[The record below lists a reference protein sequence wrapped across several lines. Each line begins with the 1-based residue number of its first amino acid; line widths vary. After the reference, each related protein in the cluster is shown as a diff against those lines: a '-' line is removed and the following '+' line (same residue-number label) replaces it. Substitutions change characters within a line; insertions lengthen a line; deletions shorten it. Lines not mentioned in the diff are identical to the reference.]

1 MLLYTVFR
9 PLARIALGWYYR
21 SVEAIGL
28 DRIPTSGPVFLAGN
42 HPNALMDALVI
53 GALVPRPV
61 RLLAKSTLFKNPFT
75 GALLRAAGVI
85 PLHRAKDLAQTDAN
99 SIDPSRNAASFRAV
113 ADALSKGGAVVI
125 FPEGISH
132 DAPQLAP
139 LRTGLARMALE
150 ARDMHGVKGITI
162 VPVGLVFEAKEAP
175 RSRVL
180 LQVGDAINL
189 DTLSESD
196 STVAALTGVIDQ
208 RLRAVTLNFRSEEDA
223 TRMMSLAQSLFALF
237 TPVTRIG
244 AEADSLADVVQ
255 LVQRINR
262 AAARITGE
270 FTVMHTAVPH
280 SDAMSHEAKDI
291 VDGTSAASMSLKSR
305 PTPRSTAAYRIG
317 SRDIALTTRMQAFE
331 KRLSALN
338 VKLARE
344 ELAIEDIQIDPG
356 SAAGTRFAWREGALA
371 LVRGPIGL
379 WGRINHWVPITL
391 TRTMALRG
399 VKSLDQPAMRSV
411 IFGLVLVLGFYA
423 VQTGLV
429 AWLAGTWW
437 ALAYA
442 LSLVPSA
449 SSDFRFGDRTRRA
462 RERMRAYFRFRR
474 DTALQRTLRA
484 EAEWLR
490 DEALALEH
498 ALHEGEAVPR

>member
-1 MLLYTVFR
+1 LLYTVFR

-21 SVEAIGL
+21 SVEVVGL
-28 DRIPTSGPVFLAGN
+28 ERIPSSGPVFLAGN

-53 GALVPRPV
+53 GVLVPRPV
-61 RLLAKSTLFKNPFT
+61 RLLAKSTLFKNPVV
-75 GALLRAAGVI
+75 GALLHGAGVI
-85 PLHRAKDLAQTDAN
+85 PLHRAKDVAQTEVGGV
-99 SIDPSRNAASFRAV
+99 DPSRNAASFRAV
-113 ADALSKGGAVVI
+113 ADALAEGDAVVI

-132 DAPQLAP
+132 DEPQLAP
-139 LRTGLARMALE
+139 LRTGLARMAIE
-150 ARDMHGVKGITI
+150 ARDMHGVRDITI

-180 LQVGDAINL
+180 LQVGDAINV
-189 DTLSESD
+189 DTLSESE
-196 STVAALTGVIDQ
+196 SAVGALTGAIEQ
-208 RLRAVTLNFRSEEDA
+208 RLRAVTLNFRSNEDA

-262 AAARITGE
+262 ATSRITGE
-270 FTVMHTAVPH
+270 FTVLQSVEP
-280 SDAMSHEAKDI
+280 
-291 VDGTSAASMSLKSR
+291 ASEPSPLAGSY
-305 PTPRSTAAYRIG
+305 TPRSTAAYRIG
-317 SRDIALTTRMQAFE
+317 SRDVALTTRMQAFE

-338 VKLARE
+338 AQLSRA

-371 LVRGPIGL
+371 LIRGPIGL
-379 WGRINHWVPITL
+379 WGRVNHWLPITL
-391 TRTMALRG
+391 TRAMALRG

-411 IFGLVLVLGFYA
+411 VFGLVLVLGFYA
-423 VQTGLV
+423 AQTGLV
-429 AWLAGTWW
+429 AWLAGGWW

-442 LSLVPSA
+442 LSLAPSA

-462 RERMRAYFRFRR
+462 RERMRAYFTFRR
-474 DTALQRTLRA
+474 NAKLQRTLRA

-490 DEALALEH
+490 DEALALER